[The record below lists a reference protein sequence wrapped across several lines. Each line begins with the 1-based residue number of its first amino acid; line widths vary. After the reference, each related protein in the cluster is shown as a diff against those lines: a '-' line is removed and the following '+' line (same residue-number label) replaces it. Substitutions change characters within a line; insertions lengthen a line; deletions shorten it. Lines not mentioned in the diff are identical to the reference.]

1 MGMPKYHAV
10 NGRLGRI
17 LIVDDEPEVRK
28 PVVLSLLDAR
38 FNGLLAVIGLHHLV
52 ARIKQ
57 AQHNGLSDLWFVVH
71 DKNAPESSVH
81 GMIFR
86 HSHGSPPCSTLR
98 AEIEC

>member
-38 FNGLLAVIGLHHLV
+38 YEVVEANNGEQAIE

-71 DKNAPESSVH
+71 DKNAPESSIH